1 MLGNPNECLL
11 ASYPAFG
18 FCLPYLWFRG
28 TAGETQAL
36 VVTAE
41 AMERPGTALR
51 LLALA
56 NFVGANTLPGLL
68 STEQGR
74 ETELSLLEQ
83 QALRMLSQR
92 QACTQFPDDDYT
104 LGC

>member
-1 MLGNPNECLL
+1 
-11 ASYPAFG
+11 
-18 FCLPYLWFRG
+18 
-28 TAGETQAL
+28 
-36 VVTAE
+36 
-41 AMERPGTALR
+41 MERPGTPLR

-56 NFVGANTLPGLL
+56 NFVGQAPCRGRLL
-68 STEQGR
+68 TEQGR